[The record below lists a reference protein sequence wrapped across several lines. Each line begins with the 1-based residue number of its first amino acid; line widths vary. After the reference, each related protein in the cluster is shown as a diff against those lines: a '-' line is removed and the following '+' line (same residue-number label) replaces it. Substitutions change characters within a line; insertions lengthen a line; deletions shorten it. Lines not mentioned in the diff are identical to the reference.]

1 MSKSNTYSM
10 ATRKIRIGERPC
22 DTKRLYAFGR
32 ASEESEWSAMQ
43 RGTSFRTTYAL
54 LGNAEVSAVTDL
66 PAYSCDQ
73 HPVDTPKV
81 TIAACVAPIGI
92 VKEPSFGVSTSHP
105 TVPVG
110 DPSVLVSKV

>member
-1 MSKSNTYSM
+1 MPN
-10 ATRKIRIGERPC
+10 RVG
-22 DTKRLYAFGR
+22 
-32 ASEESEWSAMQ
+32 ASDPLEKQ
-43 RGTSFRTTYAL
+43 KGFLAL
-54 LGNAEVSAVTDL
+54 LDDAEVSTVTDL
-66 PAYSCDQ
+66 PAYSSDQ

-81 TIAACVAPIGI
+81 TIAACAAPIGI